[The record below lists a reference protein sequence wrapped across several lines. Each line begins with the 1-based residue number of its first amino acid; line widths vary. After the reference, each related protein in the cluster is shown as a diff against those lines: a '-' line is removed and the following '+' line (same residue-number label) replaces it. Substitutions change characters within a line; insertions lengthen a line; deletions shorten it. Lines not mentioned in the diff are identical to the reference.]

1 MKKRIIFL
9 MITILAVV
17 AVAVVFSACNNFAPV
32 ERTIQVSLQGTLANA
47 TQDES
52 GHIIITYKYGETI
65 DISKDDFKVQLLYE
79 SDQDAPTL
87 LTADQYTMDTSAVA
101 GTPDA
106 GTYAVTFSY
115 NDFETY
121 IDVVVEAITIAMP
134 IIPDRGECNIEFTGG
149 EINCITDLLDPLQT
163 SAGLP
168 TISQLLAQGV
178 ITIEDCSEPH
188 GTTATSQTHVNLA
201 QEYFFNIKTAK
212 NYYFVDESGNL
223 SDVVSVYW
231 EITPKKIALPTY
243 GSTQF
248 TYTGE
253 EITFELNWTDG
264 YENIKDFI
272 MIPQGSTTGATEVG
286 EYSLNVII
294 NPDLEYPGDY
304 VFADGTT
311 SIIIYW
317 SIVGE

>member
-1 MKKRIIFL
+1 MKRKIVFL
-9 MITILAVV
+9 MITILTIATI
-17 AVAVVFSACNNFAPV
+17 AFVFSACNNSAPV
-32 ERTIQVSLQGTLANA
+32 ERTIQVSLQGTFDNA

-52 GHIIITYKYGETI
+52 GHIVLTYKYGEAI
-65 DISKDDFKVQLLYE
+65 ELSKDDFKVELLYE

-106 GTYAVTFSY
+106 GTYAVTFRY
-115 NDFETY
+115 NDFDTY

-134 IIPDRGECNIEFTGG
+134 IIPDRGECNIEFTGE
-149 EINCITDLLDPLQT
+149 EIDCITDLLDPLQVA
-163 SAGLP
+163 AGLP
-168 TISQLLAQGV
+168 TISQLLSQGA

-188 GTTATSQTHVNLA
+188 GTTATSQTHVNA
-201 QEYFFNIKTAK
+201 GNEYFFNIKTAK

-223 SDVVSVYW
+223 GNVVSVSW

-253 EITFELNWTDG
+253 EITFSLNWED
-264 YENIKDFI
+264 YENIKDYI
-272 MIPQGSTTGATEVG
+272 MILGTTGATEVG
-286 EYSLNVII
+286 EYSVNVII
-294 NPDLEYPGDY
+294 NPDLEYPGDF

-311 SIIIYW
+311 SIIIHW

>member
-1 MKKRIIFL
+1 MKKRILFLITTIL
-9 MITILAVV
+9 MIATI
-17 AVAVVFSACNNFAPV
+17 AVVFSACNNSEPV
-32 ERTIQVSLQGTLANA
+32 ERTIKVSLQGTLANA

-52 GHIIITYKYGETI
+52 GHIVITYKYGETI
-65 DISKDDFKVQLLYE
+65 DISKDDFKVEVLYE
-79 SDQDAPTL
+79 SDQDAPKA
-87 LTADQYTMDTSAVA
+87 LTAEQYVMDTSAVA

-106 GTYAVTFSY
+106 GTYAVTFRY

-134 IIPDRGECNIEFTGG
+134 IIPNRGDCNAEFTGE
-149 EINCITDLLDPLQT
+149 EIDCITALLDPLQV

-178 ITIEDCSEPH
+178 ITIEDVSEPH
-188 GTTATSQTHVNLA
+188 GSTITSQTHVNA
-201 QEYFFNIKTAK
+201 GFEYFFNIKTAD

-231 EITPKKIALPTY
+231 EITPKKISLPTY
-243 GSTQF
+243 DTTQF

-253 EITFELNWTDG
+253 EITFSLNWED
-264 YENIKDFI
+264 YESIKDYI
-272 MIPQGSTTGATEVG
+272 MILGTTNATEVG
-286 EYSLNVII
+286 EYSVNVII

-311 SIIIYW
+311 SIIINW
-317 SIVGE
+317 SIE